1 MARTQ
6 THPIV
11 REFFSLFELSEYSGI
26 SERTLRDLIRRPTDP
41 LPHYRIGKLV
51 KVRRSDF
58 DAWAERQRHNQ
69 SLVDRI
75 VLDVQVFSY

>member
-1 MARTQ
+1 MARSQ
-6 THPIV
+6 PHPIV

-41 LPHYRIGKLV
+41 LPHYRIGRLV

-58 DAWAERQRHNQ
+58 DAWAEHQRHSQ

-75 VLDVQVFSY
+75 VEEILG